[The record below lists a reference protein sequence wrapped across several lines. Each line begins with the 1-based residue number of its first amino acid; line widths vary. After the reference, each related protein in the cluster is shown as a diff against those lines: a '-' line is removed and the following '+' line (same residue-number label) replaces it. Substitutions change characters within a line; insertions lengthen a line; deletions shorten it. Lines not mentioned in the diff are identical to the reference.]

1 MDLFSIH
8 NGSRFLPAKPRVASP
23 DEVRAYLQWLAGR
36 RGVVVPANAI
46 FTEMGIFERTP
57 ANGCGER
64 LLEMPRASTVVTCE
78 ILDDAGAVV
87 RTMPLPV
94 DGKGKLPMTAK
105 QVQEW
110 TGLDPVKV
118 RKPRQSRA
126 QAVTAPS
133 AAAPVEDAPA
143 PAIAP
148 VAAPEP
154 APAAHPEWVYSES
167 CHFAAGYKAA
177 TQGQPRA
184 LPGYFTTQHGQNAR
198 DWYRGFDH
206 AAAELAAIAETPADI
221 APEGDADTIAA
232 LDAEK
237 AARLARA
244 SAAAVEALEA
254 DGVTDP
260 NSAGCDYIWPRFVTA
275 YLGLQHDSSWHLE
288 GHGKQRDRKA
298 RNRGAVMIGREM
310 GDAIRAHFLALAPFQ
325 PAAAVVEPE
334 PVALPAPAPAP
345 EPAAA
350 APMADDIAATLAA
363 LAARVTALEG
373 GATGKRVRSD
383 REARAIVR
391 AWRMRAQARAARA
404 DAAQARANETATR
417 AQLQAQAREAMRLEE
432 TVEALRDDVT
442 ASEVRAHRVEQEADG
457 LRTALAAAQSDLAA
471 ARADMDTLAPL
482 ADVLASFAQRRG
494 HAPALPTG
502 AAG

>member
-8 NGSRFLPAKPRVASP
+8 NGSYFLPAKPRVASP
-23 DEVRAYLQWLAGR
+23 DEVRAYLRWLAGK
-36 RGVVVPANAI
+36 RGIAIPGNAI
-46 FTEMGIFERTP
+46 FTETGVYERTT

-64 LLEMPRASTVVTCE
+64 LLEMPRASTVVTCD
-78 ILDDAGAVV
+78 ILDDAGTVV

-133 AAAPVEDAPA
+133 TATPVEDAPA
-143 PAIAP
+143 PVIAP

-154 APAAHPEWVYSES
+154 APAARPEWVQSES
-167 CHFAAGYKAA
+167 CHFAAGHKAA

-184 LPGYFTTQHGQNAR
+184 LPSYFTTHHGQNAR

-206 AAAELAAIAETPADI
+206 AAAELSAIAETPADI
-221 APEGDADTIAA
+221 ASEGDADTIAA

-254 DGVTDP
+254 AGVTDP

-275 YLGLQHDSSWHLE
+275 YLGLQRDSEWHLE

-325 PAAAVVEPE
+325 PAAVVEPE
-334 PVALPAPAPAP
+334 AVALPAPAP

-373 GATGKRVRSD
+373 VATGKRVRSE

-391 AWRMRAQARAARA
+391 AWRMRAQARAART

-457 LRTALAAAQSDLAA
+457 LRTALATAQSDLAA

-482 ADVLASFAQRRG
+482 ADVLASFAQRRA

-502 AAG
+502 DAA